1 MLKSLVWL
9 TVTGSML
16 LVVEIACGA
25 DGGCNGNYDC
35 APCCWFHHCKHCCK
49 CPSSCEA
56 PREAPREAPVAPR
69 AAIVESM
76 PVFQMTPGVI
86 AMPMMMAARQ
96 ATFEQPR
103 EQTCSTS
110 KDRLDALETTVSAL
124 DLRMRTI
131 QRSVEIQTRILEEMK
146 AEGRFPQR
154 YLPPSGVV
162 TP

>member
-9 TVTGSML
+9 TVSGSML

-25 DGGCNGNYDC
+25 DTGCGGKHDC
-35 APCCWFHHCKHCCK
+35 APVCWFHHCKHCCECQ
-49 CPSSCEA
+49 CPE
-56 PREAPREAPVAPR
+56 REAPRAAPVAPR

-154 YLPPSGVV
+154 YLPPGGVV